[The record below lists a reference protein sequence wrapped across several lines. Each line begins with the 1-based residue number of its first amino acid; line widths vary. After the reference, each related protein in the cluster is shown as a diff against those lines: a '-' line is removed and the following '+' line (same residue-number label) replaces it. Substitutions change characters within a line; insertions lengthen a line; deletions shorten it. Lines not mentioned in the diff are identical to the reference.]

1 MFANVKNIPSVH
13 LFLTKGGG
21 STIYRLPRKGH
32 IFQYY
37 STYHPEFTIVESG
50 VVVFK
55 PR

>member
-1 MFANVKNIPSVH
+1 MFANVKNIPSVR
-13 LFLTKGGG
+13 LFLTKGGE
-21 STIYRLPRKGH
+21 YYNRLPRKGH